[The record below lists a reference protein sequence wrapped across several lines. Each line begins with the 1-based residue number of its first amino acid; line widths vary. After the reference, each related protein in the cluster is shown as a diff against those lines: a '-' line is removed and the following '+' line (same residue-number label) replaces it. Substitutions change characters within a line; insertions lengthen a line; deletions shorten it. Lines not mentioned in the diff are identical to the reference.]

1 MASVD
6 LSRYIGERHLMVEQQ
21 LRRRGIRDQRVLAA
35 FERVPRHLFVDERKG
50 SEAYEDHPVGIGEQ
64 QTTSQ
69 PFMIAT
75 MLEVAEI
82 QPADKVLEIGTGS
95 GYQTALMA
103 ELAAE
108 VFSVERFPALAAQA
122 QHVIAQLRYANIVI
136 ATGDGSLGLPQHAP
150 YAAIIV
156 SAAAPRVPEALLQQ
170 LADGG
175 RLVVPVGDQED
186 QWLQVVRRRGS
197 DFQTQQICGC
207 KFVPLIGAQGF

>member
-6 LSRYIGERHLMVEQQ
+6 LSRFIGERHLMVEQQ
-21 LRRRGIRDQRVLAA
+21 LRKRGIRDQRVLAA

-50 SEAYEDHPVGIGEQ
+50 SEAYEDHPVSIGEQ

-95 GYQTALMA
+95 GYQTALLA

-122 QHVIAQLRYANIVI
+122 QHVIAQLHYANIVI
-136 ATGDGSLGLPQHAP
+136 TTGDGSLGLPQHSP
-150 YAAIIV
+150 FAAIVV
-156 SAAAPRVPEALLQQ
+156 SAAAPRVPEALLHQ
-170 LADGG
+170 LSEGG
-175 RLVVPVGDQED
+175 KLVVPVGEHED
-186 QWLQVVRRRGS
+186 QVLQVLRRTPDGFTSRS
-197 DFQTQQICGC
+197 VCSC